1 MLYSHINGRIRE
13 EMAVWTILSRNWW
26 VFLLR
31 GILAVIFGIL
41 ALIWP
46 GTTLLT
52 LIILFGAYALV
63 DGIFA
68 IIAGVA
74 GYGTTERWWAEVIEG
89 VLGMVIGL
97 MTLLWPGATAL
108 VMLYF
113 IAAWAIV
120 TGILEIAAAI
130 QMRRY
135 ISGEWLLFLSGAVSV
150 LFGVLL
156 FIFPE
161 AGALSLIAFIGAF
174 AILFGSLL
182 IVLALRLRSLPH
194 PV

>member
-1 MLYSHINGRIRE
+1 M
-13 EMAVWTILSRNWW
+13 WTLLSRNWW

-31 GILAVIFGIL
+31 GVLAVIFGIL

-46 GTTLLT
+46 DVTLLT

-68 IIAGVA
+68 IIAGIA
-74 GYGTTERWWAEVIEG
+74 AYGTAERWWAEVIEG
-89 VLGMVIGL
+89 VLGMAIGL
-97 MTLLWPGATAL
+97 LTLFWPGATAL
-108 VMLYF
+108 VVLYF
-113 IAAWAIV
+113 IAAWAVV

-135 ISGEWLLFLSGAVSV
+135 ISGEWLLILSGAVSV
-150 LFGVLL
+150 IFGLLL
-156 FIFPE
+156 FLFPG
-161 AGALSLIAFIGAF
+161 AGALGLITVIGAF
-174 AILFGSLL
+174 AILFGILL
-182 IVLALRLRSLPH
+182 IVLAFRLRNLPR

>member
-1 MLYSHINGRIRE
+1 
-13 EMAVWTILSRNWW
+13 MAVWTILSRNWW

-41 ALIWP
+41 AFIWP

-108 VMLYF
+108 VVLYF

>member
-1 MLYSHINGRIRE
+1 
-13 EMAVWTILSRNWW
+13 
-26 VFLLR
+26 
-31 GILAVIFGIL
+31 
-41 ALIWP
+41 
-46 GTTLLT
+46 
-52 LIILFGAYALV
+52 
-63 DGIFA
+63 
-68 IIAGVA
+68 
-74 GYGTTERWWAEVIEG
+74 
-89 VLGMVIGL
+89 
-97 MTLLWPGATAL
+97 
-108 VMLYF
+108 
-113 IAAWAIV
+113 V

>member
-41 ALIWP
+41 AFIWP

-108 VMLYF
+108 VVLYF

-156 FIFPE
+156 FIFPG

>member
-41 ALIWP
+41 AFIWP

-108 VMLYF
+108 VVLYF

-156 FIFPE
+156 FIFPG

-174 AILFGSLL
+174 AILFGILL

>member
-108 VMLYF
+108 VVLYF

-174 AILFGSLL
+174 AILFGILL

>member
-108 VMLYF
+108 VVLYF

-156 FIFPE
+156 FIFPG

-174 AILFGSLL
+174 AILFGILL

>member
-41 ALIWP
+41 AFIWP

-108 VMLYF
+108 VVLYF

>member
-108 VMLYF
+108 VVLYF